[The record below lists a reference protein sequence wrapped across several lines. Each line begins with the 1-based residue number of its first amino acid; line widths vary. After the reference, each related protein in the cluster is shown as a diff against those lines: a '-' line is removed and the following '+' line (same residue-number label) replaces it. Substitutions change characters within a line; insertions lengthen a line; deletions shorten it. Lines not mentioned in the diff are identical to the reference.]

1 MLPSDSSSY
10 SCKLRKRQLRHVHSR
25 HGGGATPSS
34 VIARAL
40 IDAAAKSVDYLI
52 GYALASHRLNSSK
65 PCNVLHHTLL
75 STLSRRHAR
84 APMEA
89 TKWVLS
95 NDDLP
100 ARPLRGNHSR
110 VWSLSEP
117 ASSASGSLTRH
128 LPGRWKIAKEKVR
141 GMQYTHLRLRAPA
154 QSN

>member
-40 IDAAAKSVDYLI
+40 IDAAAKSVDHFI
-52 GYALASHRLNSSK
+52 GCALASHRLNSSK
-65 PCNVLHHTLL
+65 PCNVLHLTLL
-75 STLSRRHAR
+75 STLSRTHAR
-84 APMEA
+84 APIEA

-100 ARPLRGNHSR
+100 ARPLRQPLQGLEP
-110 VWSLSEP
+110 LS
-117 ASSASGSLTRH
+117 SDSGPLNRH
-128 LPGRWKIAKEKVR
+128 LPRRWKIAMEEIR
-141 GMQYTHLRLRAPA
+141 GLQYTRLPMTALCRPK
-154 QSN
+154 